1 MESLG
6 YAQLWKEFAAP
17 DGGLAELRINGSSEI
32 YDAASWQL
40 DLAKLA
46 CQAGIVISFYDLSR
60 PVPGHR
66 SELHGRP

>member
-1 MESLG
+1 MT
-6 YAQLWKEFAAP
+6 
-17 DGGLAELRINGSSEI
+17 RNGEV
-32 YDAASWQL
+32 YGAASWRL

-66 SELHGRP
+66 SELHGPP